1 MEKQLEKPAPVPE
14 LNEINEI
21 VTIKEKDLLIENYL
35 PNLSNYEKIIKTFEI
50 KLDNGQKKDSKPYEL
65 FPNGNF
71 TKEKGY
77 FIFYNDNLKNLIDL
91 YKAYLGEYIKQHDFA
106 LLFKRDNLSEVF
118 KEVVFEYKKEADNSY
133 NPFKLVSGLISNYWK
148 QDIIEK
154 SDILAKNLIEL
165 KKAQQNY
172 NDKKICAVQISENLF
187 DEKLNIYN
195 FNIKY
200 INEIE
205 SLKNEKIDEIQKL
218 NLFDKKIDELK
229 KEIMPENS
237 RDKMSE
243 FCFVLNIISEYL
255 SNFERSFETKTL
267 DLLKIMNIIRIKLDY
282 FLLDYRYKFVENQS
296 PILNIKIKRY
306 KMLCDSPGKTSI
318 YFEKGEARNF
328 KRNLREELD
337 NKAKN
342 IDNKYIFQDI
352 TIDEIINIARN
363 NNFNRLEDII
373 EGYDNSI
380 RQKNYELE
388 NKKNEYITFI
398 AKESL
403 NFVFGDNNNNKI
415 NYNNNGVKQEIN
427 SSQMNQFLISDNA
440 IKETKDKNTNTTD
453 GEKKESSKEDS
464 EKILEK
470 RKNNLNNLGI
480 DSKNMNNDI
489 IDKISKSFQMLQEL
503 NKIKDEIEIL
513 EKKKKR
519 ISDRFNY
526 NLAFFNTLKLFCLM
540 EKKHIEKDDFV
551 GIILEEKNKDKTNE
565 LREYSVYKLI
575 GLSI

>member
-342 IDNKYIFQDI
+342 IDSKYLFQDI

-489 IDKISKSFQMLQEL
+489 IDKISKSFQMLQDL
-503 NKIKDEIEIL
+503 NKIKDEINIL
-513 EKKKKR
+513 EKKKQK

-526 NLAFFNTLKLFCLM
+526 NLDFFNTLKLFCLI

>member
-133 NPFKLVSGLISNYWK
+133 NPFKLVSGLISRYWK

-154 SDILAKNLIEL
+154 SDILANNLIEL
-165 KKAQQNY
+165 KKAQQDY

-187 DEKLNIYN
+187 DEKINTHE

-205 SLKNEKIDEIQKL
+205 CLKNEKIDEIQKL

-237 RDKMSE
+237 IDKMSE
-243 FCFVLNIISEYL
+243 LCFVLNIISEYL

-342 IDNKYIFQDI
+342 IDSKYLFQDI

-403 NFVFGDNNNNKI
+403 NFVFGDNNNKI

-470 RKNNLNNLGI
+470 RKKNLNNLGI

>member
-133 NPFKLVSGLISNYWK
+133 NPFKLVSGLISRYWK

-165 KKAQQNY
+165 KKAQQDY
-172 NDKKICAVQISENLF
+172 NNKKIGAVQISENLF

-237 RDKMSE
+237 LDKMSE

-342 IDNKYIFQDI
+342 IDSKYLFQDI

-403 NFVFGDNNNNKI
+403 NFVFGDNNNKI

-489 IDKISKSFQMLQEL
+489 IDKISKSFQMLQDL
-503 NKIKDEIEIL
+503 NKIKDEINIL
-513 EKKKKR
+513 EKKKQK

-526 NLAFFNTLKLFCLM
+526 NLDFFNTLKLFCLI

-551 GIILEEKNKDKTNE
+551 GIILEEKNKDKTYE

>member
-14 LNEINEI
+14 LNEINENF
-21 VTIKEKDLLIENYL
+21 TIKEKDLLIENYL

-50 KLDNGQKKDSKPYEL
+50 KLDHGQKKDSKPYEL

-106 LLFKRDNLSEVF
+106 LLFKRDNLNKVF
-118 KEVVFEYKKEADNSY
+118 KEVGFEYNSDADNSY

-187 DEKLNIYN
+187 DEKLSVHY
-195 FNIKY
+195 FDIKY

-205 SLKNEKIDEIQKL
+205 CLKNEKIDEIQKL

-237 RDKMSE
+237 IDKMSE

-342 IDNKYIFQDI
+342 IDSKYLFQDI

-363 NNFNRLEDII
+363 NNFNRSEDII

-403 NFVFGDNNNNKI
+403 NFVF
-415 NYNNNGVKQEIN
+415 VQ
-427 SSQMNQFLISDNA
+427 
-440 IKETKDKNTNTTD
+440 
-453 GEKKESSKEDS
+453 
-464 EKILEK
+464 
-470 RKNNLNNLGI
+470 
-480 DSKNMNNDI
+480 
-489 IDKISKSFQMLQEL
+489 
-503 NKIKDEIEIL
+503 
-513 EKKKKR
+513 
-519 ISDRFNY
+519 
-526 NLAFFNTLKLFCLM
+526 
-540 EKKHIEKDDFV
+540 
-551 GIILEEKNKDKTNE
+551 
-565 LREYSVYKLI
+565 
-575 GLSI
+575 

>member
-50 KLDNGQKKDSKPYEL
+50 KLDHGQKKDSKPYEL

-106 LLFKRDNLSEVF
+106 LLFKRDNLNKVF
-118 KEVVFEYKKEADNSY
+118 KEVGFEYKSEADDSY
-133 NPFKLVSGLISNYWK
+133 NPFKLVSGLISYYWK

-154 SDILAKNLIEL
+154 SDILANNLMKL
-165 KKAQQNY
+165 KKAQQDY
-172 NDKKICAVQISENLF
+172 NNKKICSVQISENLF
-187 DEKLNIYN
+187 DEKLNIYY

-342 IDNKYIFQDI
+342 IDSKYLFQDI

-427 SSQMNQFLISDNA
+427 SSQMNQFLISDTA

-519 ISDRFNY
+519 ISERFNY

-551 GIILEEKNKDKTNE
+551 GIILEEKNKDKTHE

>member
-14 LNEINEI
+14 LNEINENF
-21 VTIKEKDLLIENYL
+21 TIKEKDLLIENYL

-50 KLDNGQKKDSKPYEL
+50 KLDNSQKKDSKPYEL

-133 NPFKLVSGLISNYWK
+133 NPFKLVSGLISRYWK

-165 KKAQQNY
+165 KKAQQDY
-172 NDKKICAVQISENLF
+172 NNKKICAVQISENLF

-237 RDKMSE
+237 LDKMSE

-342 IDNKYIFQDI
+342 IDSKYLFQDI

-403 NFVFGDNNNNKI
+403 NFVFGDNNNKI

-503 NKIKDEIEIL
+503 NKIKDEINIL
-513 EKKKKR
+513 EKKKQR

-526 NLAFFNTLKLFCLM
+526 NLDFFNTLKLFCLM

>member
-50 KLDNGQKKDSKPYEL
+50 KLDHGQKKDSKPYEL

-106 LLFKRDNLSEVF
+106 LLFKRDNLNKVF
-118 KEVVFEYKKEADNSY
+118 KEVGFEYNSDADNSY
-133 NPFKLVSGLISNYWK
+133 NPFKLVSGLISYYWK

-154 SDILAKNLIEL
+154 SDILANNLIEL
-165 KKAQQNY
+165 KKAQQDY
-172 NDKKICAVQISENLF
+172 NNKKICAVQISENLF
-187 DEKLNIYN
+187 DEKLNIHY
-195 FNIKY
+195 FNINY

-205 SLKNEKIDEIQKL
+205 CLKNEKIDEIQKL

-342 IDNKYIFQDI
+342 INNEYLFKDI

-427 SSQMNQFLISDNA
+427 SNQMNQFLISDTA

-513 EKKKKR
+513 EKKKQR

-526 NLAFFNTLKLFCLM
+526 NLDFFNTLKLFCLM

>member
-133 NPFKLVSGLISNYWK
+133 NPFKLVSGLISRYWK

-154 SDILAKNLIEL
+154 SDILANNLIEL
-165 KKAQQNY
+165 KKAQQDY

-187 DEKLNIYN
+187 DEKINTHE

-205 SLKNEKIDEIQKL
+205 CLKNEKIDEIQKL

-237 RDKMSE
+237 IDKMSE

-342 IDNKYIFQDI
+342 IDSKYLFQDI

-363 NNFNRLEDII
+363 NNFNRSEDII

-403 NFVFGDNNNNKI
+403 NFVFGDNNNKI

-470 RKNNLNNLGI
+470 RKKNLNNLGI

>member
-133 NPFKLVSGLISNYWK
+133 NPFKLVSGLISRYWK

-154 SDILAKNLIEL
+154 SDILANNLIEL
-165 KKAQQNY
+165 KKAQQDY

-187 DEKLNIYN
+187 DEKINTHE

-205 SLKNEKIDEIQKL
+205 CLKNEKIDEIQKL

-237 RDKMSE
+237 IDKMSE

-342 IDNKYIFQDI
+342 IDSKYLFQDI

-403 NFVFGDNNNNKI
+403 NFVFGDNNNKI

-427 SSQMNQFLISDNA
+427 SSQMNQFLISDTA

-519 ISDRFNY
+519 ISERFNY